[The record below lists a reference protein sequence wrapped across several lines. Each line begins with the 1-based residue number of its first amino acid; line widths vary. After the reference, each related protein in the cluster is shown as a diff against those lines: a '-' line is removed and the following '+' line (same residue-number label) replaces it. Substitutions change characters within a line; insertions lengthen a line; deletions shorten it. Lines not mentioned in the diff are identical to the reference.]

1 MDQHQRDEWR
11 ELVISA
17 FSSDADVNV
26 NPFTDDFVAEISW
39 PIPTAERPNKR
50 SKTVKLVISRE
61 AIYGYYDKE
70 DESRRDQDKQ
80 KVEKWIRNKLESFE
94 DDHDVPRDQPPPEVA
109 WIIGTEVLNS

>member
-26 NPFTDDFVAEISW
+26 NPNTDDLEAEASW
-39 PIPTAERPNKR
+39 PIPTAEHPNKR
-50 SKTVKLVISRE
+50 SKTVNLVISQE
-61 AIYGYYDKE
+61 AVRDWLEK
-70 DESRRDQDKQ
+70 DESRRERDKQ
-80 KVEKWIRNKLESFE
+80 KVEKWIRNKLESFDANHE
-94 DDHDVPRDQPPPEVA
+94 APRDQLPPQVD

>member
-26 NPFTDDFVAEISW
+26 NPYTDDFEAEASW
-39 PIPTAERPNKR
+39 PIPTAECPNKR
-50 SKTVKLVISRE
+50 SKTVNLVISQE
-61 AIYGYYDKE
+61 AVRDWLEK
-70 DESRRDQDKQ
+70 DESRRERDKQ
-80 KVEKWIRNKLESFE
+80 KVEKWIRNKLESF
-94 DDHDVPRDQPPPEVA
+94 DDGYEVPRDHPPPQVD

>member
-1 MDQHQRDEWR
+1 MDQHERDEWR

-26 NPFTDDFVAEISW
+26 NPYTDDFEAEASW

-50 SKTVKLVISRE
+50 SKTVNLVISQE
-61 AIYGYYDKE
+61 AVRDWLEK
-70 DESRRDQDKQ
+70 DESRRERDKQ
-80 KVEKWIRNKLESFE
+80 KVEKWIRNKLESF
-94 DDHDVPRDQPPPEVA
+94 DDGHEVPRDQPPPQVD

>member
-1 MDQHQRDEWR
+1 MEKHQRDEWR

-26 NPFTDDFVAEISW
+26 NPHTHNFEAEESW

-50 SKTVKLVISRE
+50 SKAVNLVISQE
-61 AIYGYYDKE
+61 AVRDWLEKDK
-70 DESRRDQDKQ
+70 SRRERDKQ
-80 KVEKWIRNKLESFE
+80 KVEKWIRNKLESFDANHE
-94 DDHDVPRDQPPPEVA
+94 APRDQLPPQVD

>member
-26 NPFTDDFVAEISW
+26 NPYTDDFEAEASW
-39 PIPTAERPNKR
+39 PIPTAECPNKR
-50 SKTVKLVISRE
+50 SKTVNLVISQE
-61 AIYGYYDKE
+61 AVRDWLEK
-70 DESRRDQDKQ
+70 DESRRERDKQ
-80 KVEKWIRNKLESFE
+80 KVEKWIRNKLESFDANHE
-94 DDHDVPRDQPPPEVA
+94 APRDQLPPQVD